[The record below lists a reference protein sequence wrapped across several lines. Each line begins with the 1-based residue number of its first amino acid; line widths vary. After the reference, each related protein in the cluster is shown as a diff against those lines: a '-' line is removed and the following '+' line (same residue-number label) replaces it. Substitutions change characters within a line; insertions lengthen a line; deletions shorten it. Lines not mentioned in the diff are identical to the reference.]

1 METKNDNLRDACDQA
16 AVTLK
21 KLNKPEYED
30 IVSRLIYCVGSYD
43 YDKNPSGLREY
54 GHKALVLLNQV
65 KEKNSKNVPKTLIK
79 KLEES
84 LA

>member
-1 METKNDNLRDACDQA
+1 METKYDQLRDACELA

-30 IVSRLIYCVGSYD
+30 TASRLIYCIGSYN
-43 YDKNPSGLREY
+43 YDKNPSGLVEY
-54 GHKALVLLNQV
+54 GHKALELLTQAML
-65 KEKNSKNVPKTLIK
+65 KNPKKIQKSLIK